1 MLHSVQQEETSVL
14 LAKMTTAMKSRDYE
28 LLIQGVFQQL
38 LNQECVPN
46 ILVEHDVVKQGI
58 KTEHQID
65 VYWEFKL
72 GGITYRNVVQAKNW
86 AKRVD
91 KSAVLK
97 LEAVLRDLPG
107 QPRGIIVTAQGYQKG
122 ALEVANSCGIKIY
135 VLQQEAPPP
144 HIVLNYAGWM
154 RYTIKGYHKTAS
166 GEPLGLVVETEI
178 VTPEFSGL
186 VFQADSDWVRNTGG
200 TLPSTSQLQ
209 FQPHELEFYDAEQRL
224 VRSLLDVYRGL
235 AEEIAGRGET
245 NALQKYSFDSPTFLK
260 LPSISSLV
268 KITSLSVEVTL
279 KIERQERL
287 WKSENVVIFIL
298 KDLDDGKTLRIAKVR
313 HN

>member
-1 MLHSVQQEETSVL
+1 MRQVETSVFP
-14 LAKMTTAMKSRDYE
+14 AKMTTAMKGRDYE
-28 LLIQGVFQQL
+28 LVTRGIFQQL
-38 LNQECVPN
+38 LNQESIPN
-46 ILVEHDVVKQGI
+46 ILVEHDCVKQGI
-58 KTEHQID
+58 KTKHQID

-144 HIVLNYAGWM
+144 HIVLNYTGWM
-154 RYTIKGYHKTAS
+154 RYAIKGYKKTAS
-166 GEPLGLVVETEI
+166 GEPLGLVVETEL
-178 VTPEFSGL
+178 VNPEFSNL
-186 VFQADSDWVRNTGG
+186 LFQADPASVRDNGA
-200 TLPSTSQLQ
+200 TLAAMSQLQ
-209 FQPHELEFYDAEQRL
+209 VLPHELELYDAEPRFL
-224 VRSLLDVYRGL
+224 RTLRDIYVDF
-235 AEEIAGRGET
+235 AKEIHGRGET
-245 NALQKYSFDSPTFLK
+245 NARQTYSFDSPTFLK
-260 LPSISSLV
+260 LPSTSSVV

-279 KIERQERL
+279 KIEHQERL
-287 WKSENVVIFIL
+287 WKCENVVMFIL
-298 KDLDDGKTLRIAKVR
+298 KDLEDGKTLQIAQVR
-313 HN
+313 QN